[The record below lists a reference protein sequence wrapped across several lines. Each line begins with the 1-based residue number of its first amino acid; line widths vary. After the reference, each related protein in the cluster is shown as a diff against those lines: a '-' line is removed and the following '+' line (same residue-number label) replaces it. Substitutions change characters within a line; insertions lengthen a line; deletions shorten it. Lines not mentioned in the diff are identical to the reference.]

1 MTVQFARRM
10 ENVQPSAIR
19 ELLRL
24 GADPSIISFGGGY
37 PDATIFPLEQLNAV
51 YEEAIVRNG
60 QISLQ
65 YTVSN
70 GIPKLREQIAQRMG
84 LDGIKCTAEEVL
96 ILQGGQQGLDLTA
109 KLLTPGFSTRFL
121 IFRTLPA
128 SP

>member
-1 MTVQFARRM
+1 MNVQFARRM

-37 PDATIFPLEQLNAV
+37 PDASHLPAGAIECGLSKRPLPAT
-51 YEEAIVRNG
+51 G

-84 LDGIKCTAEEVL
+84 RDGITCTAEDVL
-96 ILQGGQQGLDLTA
+96 DSCRAASRGLT
-109 KLLTPGFSTRFL
+109 
-121 IFRTLPA
+121 
-128 SP
+128 